1 MPSFPGSSAGKE
13 SACNAGQPTWVP
25 GWGRSPGEGIG
36 SPLQYS
42 WASLVAQL
50 VENLP
55 AMLEAWVGKIPAGG
69 GHGNPLQYSC
79 LEKPH
84 GQRAWWAAVH
94 EVTKGWTRRATKHST
109 AHGTCPTNQNRHWSL
124 SSEYRRS
131 LTNQNRLDCRNW
143 GRREL
148 CLRESLLDT
157 C

>member
-1 MPSFPGSSAGKE
+1 MVKK
-13 SACNAGQPTWVP
+13 SACNAGEPTWVP

-55 AMLEAWVGKIPAGG
+55 AMLEVWVGKIPAGG
-69 GHGNPLQYSC
+69 GHGNPLQCSC

-94 EVTKGWTRRATKHST
+94 EVTKRWTRWATKHST
-109 AHGTCPTNQNRHWSL
+109 AHGTCLTNQNRHWSL
-124 SSEYRRS
+124 SVWIYEEPDQSEQTWLSELGKGAVSQRK
-131 LTNQNRLDCRNW
+131 LTGHML
-143 GRREL
+143 
-148 CLRESLLDT
+148 T
-157 C
+157 A